1 MTAQINSSH
10 ILTRVMRV
18 LMIAGC
24 MPLILGEGCIGSDHK
39 ATYISAAGT
48 QPMSPV
54 TVSGKNLTVPFR
66 SSDFQIPGGGNSIY
80 NRYHPIV
87 NVPPDILPITSG
99 SASDNQDMSYDG
111 SDSNLMYHFKLG
123 AYWVLEGMQGNIDR
137 GEVEQHYTEMA
148 KYAHKMTKEL
158 QSVYVPSLQK
168 CIDDLSTGLR
178 AYRGNQILEAA
189 GVNTAVLPWGM
200 GQRTMES
207 SLKSWS
213 STLPTMAINSPV
225 DTSTSSASGDLSS
238 TGRTMT
244 PLQLALHYETKYHSP
259 PSEVERRS
267 WESFRLDLSTFKIE
281 VDLMKSE
288 RTANRSSLNGLH

>member
-1 MTAQINSSH
+1 MIQMNSSH
-10 ILTRVMRV
+10 GLARVMRA
-18 LMIAGC
+18 LIYAGLI
-24 MPLILGEGCIGSDHK
+24 PLILGVGCIGSDQK
-39 ATYISAAGT
+39 ANYTSVAGT

-54 TVSGKNLTVPFR
+54 NVSRKNLTVPFR
-66 SSDFQIPGGGNSIY
+66 SSDFQVPGGGNSVY

-87 NVPPDILPITSG
+87 NVPPDIPPITSG
-99 SASDNQDMSYDG
+99 NASGSQDLSYNG

-137 GEVEQHYTEMA
+137 GEIEPHYTEMA
-148 KYAHKMTKEL
+148 KYAHKMTKNL

-178 AYRGNQILEAA
+178 AYRDNQILEAA

-200 GQRTMES
+200 GQRTMKS

-213 STLPTMAINSPV
+213 STLPTMAINSPA
-225 DTSTSSASGDLSS
+225 DTSSSSDSGDLIPRS
-238 TGRTMT
+238 RNMT
-244 PLQLALHYETKYHSP
+244 PLQLALHYERKYHSP

-267 WESFRLDLSTFKIE
+267 WENFRLDLSTLKIE

-288 RTANRSSLNGLH
+288 REANKSSLNGLH